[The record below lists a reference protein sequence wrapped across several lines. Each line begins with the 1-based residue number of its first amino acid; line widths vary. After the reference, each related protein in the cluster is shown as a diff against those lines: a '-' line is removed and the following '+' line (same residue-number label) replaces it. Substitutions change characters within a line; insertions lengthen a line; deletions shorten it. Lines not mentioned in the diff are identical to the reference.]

1 MSGNTISAISWPSEY
16 DHYKVLYT
24 TIPRYEPWYPGST
37 ADDQCWAT
45 GRYEW
50 IEIGRDSL
58 AADSAGA
65 AMVSAAWQEWKH
77 KEVWL
82 SALDMKDVMNAP
94 GIPYLHEIQ
103 NKSLCGSDRSDYLV
117 EPYMWDSRLRGRSS
131 YMDDWCS
138 QDWNWS
144 VTIWPWAISSS
155 NIIVVGGPIANLGAD
170 YFNDFTDALVF
181 TEYGNGFYAPGCWS
195 RVSQPG
201 YNRMSM
207 GAGIPIET
215 MVKDDLWYDSASVED
230 TVGHAI
236 VSTYLDINGTV
247 GFIVYGYTAED
258 TYYAC
263 YAIRGGLLPW
273 LQLLQEGATTLVLEF
288 DYTTFHPVSIHVPEV
303 LGTITEC
310 TGFKTNFKIV
320 PKWSDADTWEDY
332 VDEEYRRQ
340 VEEKATEYGLCY
352 KLVDIEWCASLHP
365 DP

>member
-1 MSGNTISAISWPSEY
+1 MNGNQISISATTTDYEN
-16 DHYKVLYT
+16 YKVLYT
-24 TIPRYEPWYPGST
+24 TIPRPQPWYDPST
-37 ADDQCWAT
+37 QDDWCWAT

-82 SALDMKDVMNAP
+82 SALDMKDVQNAP

-103 NKSLCGSDRSDYLV
+103 NKSLCGTEREHYLV
-117 EPYMWDSRLRGRSS
+117 ESYMWDSRLRGRSS

-144 VTIWPWAISSS
+144 VEIYPWAISSS

-181 TEYGNGFYAPGCWS
+181 TEYGVGFYAPGCWS
-195 RVSQPG
+195 KISQPG
-201 YNRMSM
+201 YNRRSM
-207 GAGIPIET
+207 GAVVPIET
-215 MVKDDLWYDSASVED
+215 MVKDDLWYASSTVDD

-273 LQLLQEGATTLVLEF
+273 LQLLQEGATTLILEF
-288 DYTTFHPVSIHVPEV
+288 DYTTFHPVAIHVPEV

-310 TGFKTNFKIV
+310 TGFDTNFRIV
-320 PKWSDADTWEDY
+320 PKGKPPSWSWDDY
-332 VDEEYRRQ
+332 VDSFRDQ
-340 VEEKATEYGLCY
+340 VEMKATEYGLCY
-352 KLVDIEWCASLHP
+352 KLVDIEWCAALHP